1 VIWQSVVALIKLVA
15 AALGLYRQ
23 ESELAAGRAE
33 QRDDDRRA
41 MDEGKRQ
48 GEQAKRDADARHA
61 ANPTDD
67 AFDPDFWRKE

>member
-1 VIWQSVVALIKLVA
+1 MIWQSVVAFVKLLA

-33 QRDDDRRA
+33 QRDADRRA
-41 MDEGKRQ
+41 MDEGRKQ

-61 ANPTDD
+61 ADKTDA